1 MLKLNLPTIQFNKL
15 HQGSAQ
21 EAVIQGIALGT
32 FEGIGL
38 GAAVSTVMATRD
50 TVKARRQQ
58 RLFEKSGGL
67 MGSSRTKA
75 NKEITKTW
83 SGAVAGTASGAAG
96 GMAAGAV
103 IGQVQSIY

>member
-1 MLKLNLPTIQFNKL
+1 MQFNKL
-15 HQGSAQ
+15 HQGAAQ
-21 EAVIQGIALGT
+21 EAALQGYQALGYA
-32 FEGIGL
+32 GHGALDGLGL

-50 TVKARRQQ
+50 TVKARRKQ

-83 SGAVAGTASGAAG
+83 SGAVVGTASGTAG

-103 IGQVQSIY
+103 IGQVQSIH